1 MALGNIGTIF
11 RQGRIRQ
18 VNNAIVEEVFV
29 RNNTSGSVLI
39 SYADR
44 ASNGM
49 TFINS
54 LRLNVNRNTVIFDA
68 AGRRLRISDIHRGMW
83 VDAAFSPVMTRSIP
97 PQSNA
102 FLIVVRRSGNRPS
115 NSVSTGRIVSVDVRN
130 RSFNTG
136 RPNDMARQNRFI
148 VTNDTLIRNR
158 SGNPIRLSDLRPGQ
172 NVRVIRADF
181 QTASIPPQ
189 TTAFYVQVL

>member
-68 AGRRLRISDIHRGMW
+68 AGRRLRIS
-83 VDAAFSPVMTRSIP
+83 
-97 PQSNA
+97 
-102 FLIVVRRSGNRPS
+102 
-115 NSVSTGRIVSVDVRN
+115 
-130 RSFNTG
+130 
-136 RPNDMARQNRFI
+136 
-148 VTNDTLIRNR
+148 
-158 SGNPIRLSDLRPGQ
+158 
-172 NVRVIRADF
+172 
-181 QTASIPPQ
+181 
-189 TTAFYVQVL
+189 